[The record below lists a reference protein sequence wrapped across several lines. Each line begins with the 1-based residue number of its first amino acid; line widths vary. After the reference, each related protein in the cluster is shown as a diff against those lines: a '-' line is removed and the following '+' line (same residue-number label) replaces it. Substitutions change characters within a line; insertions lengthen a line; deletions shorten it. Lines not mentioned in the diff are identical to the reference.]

1 MKCYDVTTDGLDNP
15 TRKIIWKPVDIQN
28 ISGEREEII
37 SPYDWLNIK
46 LPMGDDDN

>member
-1 MKCYDVTTDGLDNP
+1 LLRRT
-15 TRKIIWKPVDIQN
+15 
-28 ISGEREEII
+28 II